1 MRSRQIVL
9 MRTPLNSG
17 WKWGVAG
24 VTGTLIAG
32 LGVWLALSGTPNLGV
47 LLRLVR
53 DPEFLRHTIQA
64 WGPLAPVVFI
74 LIQALQVVVAPI
86 PGEVTGLLGGYV
98 FGLWLGFVY
107 STLGLT
113 VGSLFAFW
121 VGRRLGALFVQRV
134 TNDRIWDQM
143 GFIIEAEGAV
153 LCLVI
158 YLIPGLPKDIL
169 CYVFGLSPMP
179 FWVFALVSTL
189 GRMPGTWALSAQGA
203 QVASGHYLELLLF
216 SAIVAAV
223 AIPFYYYRSQI
234 LGWLGS
240 RRGPRG
246 V

>member
-24 VTGTLIAG
+24 VTGILIAG
-32 LGVWLALSGTPNLGV
+32 LGIGLALSGTSNLGV
-47 LLRLVR
+47 LLRPLR

-98 FGLWLGFVY
+98 FGLCLGFVY
-107 STLGLT
+107 STLVLT

-134 TNDRIWDQM
+134 TNHRIWDQM
-143 GFIIEAEGAV
+143 GFIIEAEGAGR
-153 LCLVI
+153 CLVI
-158 YLIPGLPKDIL
+158 YVCRCRP
-169 CYVFGLSPMP
+169 
-179 FWVFALVSTL
+179 
-189 GRMPGTWALSAQGA
+189 QGM
-203 QVASGHYLELLLF
+203 L
-216 SAIVAAV
+216 
-223 AIPFYYYRSQI
+223 
-234 LGWLGS
+234 W
-240 RRGPRG
+240 
-246 V
+246 